1 MHAGKMELDEFKR
14 IYFVEWFHR
23 TFPALETFS
32 VHGHETVARADYLTD
47 VKSVEFLQ
55 VSPLLSPATLSAAK
69 RNVGSHRWASFR
81 WSTGLLRW

>member
-1 MHAGKMELDEFKR
+1 MELDEFKR

-23 TFPALETFS
+23 TFPAFVIFS
-32 VHGHETVARADYLTD
+32 LPGHETIARADYLTD
-47 VKSVEFLQ
+47 VESVASLQ

-69 RNVGSHRWASFR
+69 RNVGSDRWASFR